1 MGNILYVVMPAY
13 NEEANIEKTVSDWYK
28 VLDGK
33 DEQSRLVVAD
43 SGSTDRTHEI
53 LAGLMNE
60 MPQLVV
66 LENTLKLHGPKLIA
80 LYKYAI
86 EKKADYIFQTDSD
99 GQTNSLEFEA
109 FWNEREKY
117 EAVFGFRRK
126 RGDGASRM
134 FVEKVLCM
142 ILRIIFKT
150 EVPDANAP
158 FRLMRAD
165 VLGEYMDRFQPDYNL
180 PNVMIV
186 TFFKHYGRNIL
197 FKEITFEDR
206 RGGKNSINIRKICS
220 IGLKSLKEFNQFRRN
235 MK

>member
-43 SGSTDRTHEI
+43 SGSTDRTHDI
-53 LAGLMNE
+53 LVGLMNE

-66 LENTLKLHGPKLIA
+66 LEDTLKLHGPKLIA

-126 RGDGASRM
+126 RGDG
-134 FVEKVLCM
+134 
-142 ILRIIFKT
+142 
-150 EVPDANAP
+150 
-158 FRLMRAD
+158 
-165 VLGEYMDRFQPDYNL
+165 
-180 PNVMIV
+180 
-186 TFFKHYGRNIL
+186 
-197 FKEITFEDR
+197 
-206 RGGKNSINIRKICS
+206 
-220 IGLKSLKEFNQFRRN
+220 
-235 MK
+235 

>member
-1 MGNILYVVMPAY
+1 MGNVLYVVMPAY

-28 VLDGK
+28 VLEGK
-33 DEQSRLVVAD
+33 SELSRLVVAD
-43 SGSTDRTHEI
+43 SGSTDKTHEI
-53 LAGLMNE
+53 LIGLKE
-60 MPQLVV
+60 KMPQLMV

-80 LYKYAI
+80 LYRYAI
-86 EKKADYIFQTDSD
+86 DNKADYIFQTDSD
-99 GQTNSLEFEA
+99 GQTNSQEFDA
-109 FWNEREKY
+109 FWDEREKY

-134 FVEKVLCM
+134 FIEKVLCF
-142 ILRIIFKT
+142 ILRVIFGVD
-150 EVPDANAP
+150 VPDANAP

-165 VLGEYMDRFQPDYNL
+165 ALDEYMERFWPEYNL

-186 TFFKHYGRNIL
+186 TFFKHYKRNIL

-220 IGLKSLKEFNQFRRN
+220 IGFKSLKEFYHFKSA
-235 MK
+235 M